1 MSNAVTPGS
10 GYRFVLPW
18 RRGPGRRLRDAGC
31 LTRDAGRET
40 RRGSAG
46 TRERG
51 DAGTA
56 AGRAARTALNP

>member
-1 MSNAVTPGS
+1 MRNAVTPGS

-31 LTRDAGRET
+31 ET

-46 TRERG
+46 TGERG
-51 DAGTA
+51 DAGMA